1 MGEGSREGKV
11 RRGNEGKEEEGGGR
25 TWKEGDGGERMENE
39 GEGQGIMKKD
49 RELQRTGKDRKG
61 EGTRGRREREGEG

>member
-1 MGEGSREGKV
+1 MR
-11 RRGNEGKEEEGGGR
+11 GR

-39 GEGQGIMKKD
+39 GEGQGNMKKD

-61 EGTRGRREREGEG
+61 GARGQGGKGEGTRGR

>member
-25 TWKEGDGGERMENE
+25 TWKEGDGWKMRG
-39 GEGQGIMKKD
+39 KD
-49 RELQRTGKDRKG
+49 REL
-61 EGTRGRREREGEG
+61 

>member
-1 MGEGSREGKV
+1 MK
-11 RRGNEGKEEEGGGR
+11 GR

-61 EGTRGRREREGEG
+61 GERGQGGEGEGTGGRREREGEG

>member
-11 RRGNEGKEEEGGGR
+11 RRGNEGKKEEGGGR

-39 GEGQGIMKKD
+39 GEG
-49 RELQRTGKDRKG
+49 
-61 EGTRGRREREGEG
+61 

>member
-1 MGEGSREGKV
+1 MR
-11 RRGNEGKEEEGGGR
+11 GR

-39 GEGQGIMKKD
+39 GEGQGNMKKY
-49 RELQRTGKDRKG
+49 RELQRTGKDRKGGARGQGGKG